1 VSRMAFSHEETI
13 ICPNCLT
20 EQTATVEHT
29 QPFDTKVHECTYCG
43 YVITESDWEEKKAG
57 VE

>member
-1 VSRMAFSHEETI
+1 MNNMAFSHEETI

-43 YVITESDWEEKKAG
+43 YVITESDLEEKKAG